1 MKLRFRVFVGILRV
15 SDNYCWKRVVVV
27 IHTCFMSCSVKDP
40 PIAPE
45 GLEEEAAVV
54 QAWLRTQG
62 LRVGLSY
69 RTC

>member
-1 MKLRFRVFVGILRV
+1 
-15 SDNYCWKRVVVV
+15 VVV
-27 IHTCFMSCSVKDP
+27 IHTCFMSCSVNDP